1 MRRGSMQGHRKYSDG
16 FSDTSSSS
24 SFMDDTD
31 REVSNLTDRAFR
43 SLCIGEEAIYND
55 SEFSSS
61 PTERHKAFAEENQQ
75 KTFSHEA
82 FSYSVQQY
90 GEAEIQ
96 TEMAS
101 TFQHSYVDVTHQ
113 EQGFR
118 DGSLSYMNNG
128 SKEVTWQQ
136 SRSTSRVSSLIK
148 AFSSG
153 ECYQDSGTC
162 DVILARDRYR
172 DFGSESWDKSAMLNI
187 QRELSEF
194 SSGYQQNCK
203 SGPFQSYRN
212 HFYTS
217 DVAAAVA
224 QMDTTVLMKSSKSKF
239 KALNSTNCFFHSEFS
254 PFQLWEE
261 YNRFSFQSAN
271 VSGFMS
277 ANEFPRWYDS
287 PIYKEL
293 KDSHRIPNSPCES
306 RCFNQRQIQ
315 DVVASQRSRSTVVQ
329 KTSAIKKRC
338 ESEMASNY
346 PPWKKNNNFVRNKLP
361 GNRPSTVSPTNERTC
376 RPDSNLFSNNKVT
389 HEMVVE
395 SNLPSSVTPFNI
407 TQLLTPVIHT
417 RQETETSEILQ
428 FAHTPSVSD
437 YSSQGETDPKLQTDV
452 KHLHDSYK
460 SKASSLLFNLKDNRK
475 RVKSTYSPTRFKG
488 LEITDRNKQTSKLEG
503 RESRFSDI
511 FVSQETAQE
520 NLIGMDARA
529 SCNLIREPSVAPIT
543 PKDYTDGFGSYGN
556 LTLTSPQIANYKS
569 FLRINS
575 GPTNNLASQ
584 RTREPEILKPFNN
597 DDGQALINKNN
608 ITQENDLAKQQNN
621 TPQVKAVE
629 TTSLN
634 QMLESHP
641 KPETDKESL
650 TQIASAEA
658 EAKAKESWQQKEL
671 HQDDENTKTLFSFNK
686 NELPRSYQSMSIMKD
701 DSEVVNNS
709 QQKEKITESAS
720 SKQEQ
725 GFPRPL
731 EISHDKNNPQKSTEK
746 SQEVNSTNSK
756 PQKSAEDTL
765 KPNVSPQHEVI
776 VDEDA
781 TQKNNTQPVLTQ
793 NVESTAETSNVTIL
807 TPSNDKPREEPM
819 IYSICVSSQTEA
831 VSDDEPMI
839 YTILSLTDVANISL
853 AFMPKHESYR
863 DTYQRPA
870 SACYERPES
879 ACYERPESACSD
891 IRPLGRPPVVP
902 PKSEKALRRAQR
914 LTTRRIKKAE
924 TPKMAPENQEQL
936 ESKSIRNVSSSPSDT
951 LSTHLAVQASP
962 PLSQYDIQPNYTPP
976 AHSTVAQPFPVTQR
990 KLLQDPN
997 SGQYF
1002 MVDVPFPV
1010 KTKTFYDPETG
1021 KYVQL
1026 NVRQRS
1032 QGALTQPA
1040 SLEMLNT
1047 PYMLYRGFLPMA
1059 ASSLP
1064 PLRSSSELSTPA
1076 DNQDMLERGGEPW
1089 RQNVHL
1095 QNINRDSQQC
1105 PDMLYGSHEQIH
1117 NPSLYAENSIDSIER
1132 HTDIITMS
1140 ELEDFAMEST

>member
-1 MRRGSMQGHRKYSDG
+1 MRRGSMQGHCKYSDG
-16 FSDTSSSS
+16 FSDTSSSG

-75 KTFSHEA
+75 KTISHEA

-113 EQGFR
+113 EQAFR
-118 DGSLSYMNNG
+118 EGSLSYMNNG

-194 SSGYQQNCK
+194 SSGYQQNFK

-261 YNRFSFQSAN
+261 YNRFSFQSTN

-293 KDSHRIPNSPCES
+293 KDNHRIPNSPCES
-306 RCFNQRQIQ
+306 KCFNQRQIQ

-329 KTSAIKKRC
+329 KASAIEKRC

-395 SNLPSSVTPFNI
+395 RNLPSSETPFNI

-452 KHLHDSYK
+452 KHLRDSYK

-543 PKDYTDGFGSYGN
+543 PKDYTDGFGSYDN
-556 LTLTSPQIANYKS
+556 LTLTSPQIQD
-569 FLRINS
+569 RV
-575 GPTNNLASQ
+575 
-584 RTREPEILKPFNN
+584 PEILKPFNN
-597 DDGQALINKNN
+597 DDGQALINKNT

-634 QMLESHP
+634 QMVESHP
-641 KPETDKESL
+641 KPETDEESL

-658 EAKAKESWQQKEL
+658 KAKESCQQKEL

-686 NELPRSYQSMSIMKD
+686 NELPRSYQSMSRIKD

-756 PQKSAEDTL
+756 PQKSAEDAL
-765 KPNVSPQHEVI
+765 KPNVSPQHEII
-776 VDEDA
+776 VEEDA

-839 YTILSLTDVANISL
+839 YTICVSS
-853 AFMPKHESYR
+853 K
-863 DTYQRPA
+863 PA

-879 ACYERPESACSD
+879 ACYERLESACSD

-936 ESKSIRNVSSSPSDT
+936 ESKSIRNVSSSPSDIR
-951 LSTHLAVQASP
+951 STHLAVQASP

-1002 MVDVPFPV
+1002 MVDVPLPV

-1076 DNQDMLERGGEPW
+1076 DNQDTLERGGEPW

-1095 QNINRDSQQC
+1095 QNINRDSQQY

-1117 NPSLYAENSIDSIER
+1117 NPSLYAENSIDNTER